1 MVETAGSRAPRLELL
16 KALGDN
22 TRYAIYLELA
32 RASAPLAT
40 AQIAEHLDLHPNTV
54 RPHLERMREVG
65 LLEVVTDARGA
76 VGRPQH
82 RYSLAPDAPAL
93 GFEPPAFPVLARMLL
108 RLAATAGLPAGDAI
122 DAGRE
127 QGERGR
133 RPVRPVAPVRGGP
146 RPPSW
151 PSSASTRESAADEQG
166 ATHRRSP
173 AARSGSWPRPT
184 RSSSAACTVAWSRAS
199 WPPGATARSRVS
211 TTWPTA
217 SPARSRSR
225 AHPGSLSAQSQ
236 LGAPR
241 RTSAVITLTDTA
253 ATKVKDLIAAEGD
266 PALALRVAVR
276 PGGCSGFSY
285 EMFFDTDVAADDRLT
300 DEAGVRVVVDE
311 ASAELLQGATLD
323 YKDGLQG
330 AGFAIENPN
339 AQRSCGC
346 GKSFS

>member
-108 RLAATAGLPAGDAI
+108 RLASTAGLPAGDAI

-127 QGERGR
+127 QGQAAAGR
-133 RPVRPVAPVRGGP
+133 FDPALPCEEAL
-146 RPPSW
+146 
-151 PSSASTRESAADEQG
+151 SAELAILGFDPESAADEEG
-166 ATHRRSP
+166 ASIAFTRCPFRELAEANPELVCGLHRGLVEGFV
-173 AARSGSWPRPT
+173 AARGDGEVTAFHDLADRIPCQVEIA
-184 RSSSAACTVAWSRAS
+184 RSSR
-199 WPPGATARSRVS
+199 
-211 TTWPTA
+211 
-217 SPARSRSR
+217 
-225 AHPGSLSAQSQ
+225 
-236 LGAPR
+236 
-241 RTSAVITLTDTA
+241 
-253 ATKVKDLIAAEGD
+253 
-266 PALALRVAVR
+266 
-276 PGGCSGFSY
+276 
-285 EMFFDTDVAADDRLT
+285 
-300 DEAGVRVVVDE
+300 
-311 ASAELLQGATLD
+311 
-323 YKDGLQG
+323 
-330 AGFAIENPN
+330 
-339 AQRSCGC
+339 
-346 GKSFS
+346 